1 MGMTAELIQSDIQG
15 LTLLRRGKVRDVY
28 DLGDK
33 LLIVS
38 TDRLSAFDCI
48 LPDPIPGK
56 GKLLTQI
63 SSWWFKKT
71 SDLIPNHLIS
81 SELSEIQKSL
91 PQNVKLDP
99 KAFDGRTMLTWKA
112 KRIDAECVVR
122 GYIAGSGWKEYQS
135 TSTICGHR
143 LPPNLLESAELP
155 TPIFTP
161 ATKADEGHDQ
171 NISPAQLAQAV
182 GPNVGA
188 ELEQLSIKLYTFARE
203 LLKSKQLILADTKFE
218 FGYINNRITLID
230 EILTPDSSRVWDSK
244 TYKPGTTPAS
254 FDKQFVRDY
263 LERIKWNKQP
273 PAPSLP
279 ADVIE
284 GTVKR
289 YQEFLRIVT
298 A

>member
-1 MGMTAELIQSDIQG
+1 MTAELIQSDIQG